1 MFEGTTTALITP
13 FKADGAVDLEG
24 LRKNV
29 QFQLKGG
36 VSGLLAL
43 GTTGETPTLTDAE
56 KQAVAQTIIK
66 EANGTVPVMVGAST
80 NDTRKTVKLAQE
92 SCDWG
97 ADALLIV
104 TPYYNKPMPR
114 GLYEHFKAVNDAVDK
129 PVYVYNIAGR
139 TGKNIDTPTLKK
151 IAGLEHIAGVKEA
164 SGDINQIMEVCRE
177 FKDSKK
183 FTVLSGDDPL
193 TYLIMTLGGK
203 GVISVASN
211 LVPDKVSALTSAC
224 LKGQWDKAR
233 ELHFQWLPLFKG
245 IFIETNPIPIKAAM
259 NWAGLAAGG
268 YRLPL
273 TEMEPQNAEKLRAL
287 LKSLG
292 LLKG

>member
-66 EANGTVPVMVGAST
+66 EAGGKVPIMVGAST

-92 SCDWG
+92 SCNWG

-129 PVYVYNIAGR
+129 PIYVYNIAGR

-211 LVPDKVSALTSAC
+211 LVPDKVSTLTSAC
-224 LKGQWDKAR
+224 LKGQWDKAL
-233 ELHFQWLPLFKG
+233 ELHFRWLPLFKG

-268 YRLPL
+268 YRLPM
-273 TEMEPQNAEKLRAL
+273 TEMEPQNAEKFRAL
-287 LKSLG
+287 LREMKVIQ
-292 LLKG
+292 

>member
-13 FKADGAVDLEG
+13 FKADGTVDLEG

-66 EANGTVPVMVGAST
+66 EAKGTVPVMVGAST

-259 NWAGLAAGG
+259 NWAWLAAGG